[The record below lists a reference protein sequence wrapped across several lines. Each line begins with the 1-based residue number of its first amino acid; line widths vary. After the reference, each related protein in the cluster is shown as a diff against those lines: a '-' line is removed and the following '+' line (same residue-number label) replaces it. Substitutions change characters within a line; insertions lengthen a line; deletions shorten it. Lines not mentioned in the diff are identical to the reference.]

1 MRIGV
6 FPAASVSAGI
16 LGVATAFLVLRLPG
30 SVILVAFAS
39 IAAVL
44 VSGICLPRRD
54 TWPIWLFLGTAI
66 LTSTLSI
73 FIAPAGIA
81 LVNFATLAGTFTL
94 FAIAVLCGQAGFSIS
109 RVVARVLYYSFGLAL
124 AVGWL
129 EVVTGLR
136 LRADST
142 TSTDDGAFLTSAWFI
157 NSNDL
162 AVVIAMFAIMV
173 LLRLLVDARGPIIQW
188 GRGFAYLAASSLIIL
203 AGSRGALAGL
213 IAGSALV
220 FLQTLRVKRPQL
232 LSGTAVV
239 LLLSGTGF
247 VSLVL
252 LGSTWIQDTSTQAR
266 GAIITRT
273 LELTS
278 GRLPQVWLG
287 WGDQESFLAA
297 ASKAFPGVLMDPHNI
312 LLEIFVWYGAPTLAT
327 FLVLWFVILRR
338 GLWRMEAPTDWTSIG
353 IIILFSL
360 MPLLGTVP
368 SSSLRYYYVFLIA
381 PCAMAILTPGGQRNH
396 REETRDLPRPVP
408 ARPLVNEGVPVP
420 SGEDA

>member
-1 MRIGV
+1 MRKGV
-6 FPAASVSAGI
+6 IPATSVSAGL
-16 LGVATAFLVLRLPG
+16 LGVATAFLVLRLPA

-44 VSGICLPRRD
+44 VSGLCLPRRD

-73 FIAPAGIA
+73 LIAPAGIA
-81 LVNFATLAGTFTL
+81 LVNFATLAGIFTL

-109 RVVARVLYYSFGLAL
+109 RVVARVLYYTFGLAL

-129 EVVTGLR
+129 EVVTGIR

-142 TSTDDGAFLTSAWFI
+142 TSTADGTFLTSAWFI

-162 AVVIAMFAIMV
+162 AVVIAMFAIMA
-173 LLRLLVDARGPIIQW
+173 LLRLLVDVRRPMIQW
-188 GRGFAYLAASSLIIL
+188 GRGFAYVAASLLIIL

-213 IAGSALV
+213 IAGSALAC
-220 FLQTLRVKRPQL
+220 LQALRVKRPQL
-232 LSGTAVV
+232 LDGTAVV
-239 LLLSGTGF
+239 LLLSGAGF
-247 VSLVL
+247 VTLML
-252 LGSTWIQDTSTQAR
+252 FGSTWIQDTSTQAR
-266 GAIITRT
+266 GAILTRT

-278 GRLPQVWLG
+278 GKLPNFWLG
-287 WGDQESFLAA
+287 WGDQDAFVAA
-297 ASKAFPGVLMDPHNI
+297 ASNNFPGVLMDPHNI
-312 LLEIFVWYGAPTLAT
+312 LLEILVWYGAPTLAT

-353 IIILFSL
+353 LIILFAL

-396 REETRDLPRPVP
+396 REEARDLPRPLP
-408 ARPLVNEGVPVP
+408 ARPLFNESLPVP
-420 SGEDA
+420 PGEDA